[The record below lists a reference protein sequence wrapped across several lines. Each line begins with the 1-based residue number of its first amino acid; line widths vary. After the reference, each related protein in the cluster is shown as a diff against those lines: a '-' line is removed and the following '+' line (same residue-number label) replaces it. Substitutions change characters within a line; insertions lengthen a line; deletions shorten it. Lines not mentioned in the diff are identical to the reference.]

1 MSATARAD
9 RRSNRLKSYTL
20 KSYEFRREREAG
32 WRELETL
39 LARADRG
46 GLGSLDADELYRLPL
61 LHRAALSSLSVA
73 RSISLDRNLVEYLES
88 LCARAHVHVYG
99 GKRSYGS
106 TVRRFFLDTFP
117 RRVWAMRR
125 AVAVSA
131 LLMTLGMACG
141 YLLTLRDPDLF
152 YGFVPQGLAQGRD
165 PTSTPDELEEVLYSG
180 GGKDGEEAGLSA
192 FAGFLFTH
200 NAQIGLL
207 CFAVGIAAGVP
218 VALLLFTNGVIL
230 GAFGALYAR
239 ADLALPFWLWILPH
253 GVTEMLAVVLC
264 GAAGLR
270 LGASLVFPGRHSR
283 LDSLALE
290 GRHAAVVVIGC
301 IALFLVAGLIEGYFR
316 QLVHH
321 QGVRLAVAVA
331 TALLWALYFGVLG
344 RRRPEAGPDRKT
356 SPPPPAAWE
365 PVS

>member
-1 MSATARAD
+1 MSGGD
-9 RRSNRLKSYTL
+9 RREPYRL

-32 WRELETL
+32 WRELEAL
-39 LARADRG
+39 LARADRS
-46 GLGSLDADELYRLPL
+46 GLKSLEADELYRLPL

-73 RSISLDRNLVEYLES
+73 RAISLDRNLVEYLES

-99 GKRSYGS
+99 GKHSYGS
-106 TVRRFFLDTFP
+106 TVRRFFAETFP

-131 LLMTLGMACG
+131 LLMTLGLACG

-152 YGFVPQGLAQGRD
+152 YGFVPEGLAQGRN
-165 PTSTPDELEEVLYSG
+165 PTSTPEELEQVLYLG
-180 GGKDGEEAGLSA
+180 GEEDEEPAGLSA

-230 GAFGALYAR
+230 GAFAALYAR
-239 ADLALPFWLWILPH
+239 ADLTLPFWLWILPH
-253 GVTEMLAVVLC
+253 GVTELLAVVLC

-283 LDSLALE
+283 VDSLALE

-316 QLVHH
+316 QLV
-321 QGVRLAVAVA
+321 QDDGVRLSMAAA
-331 TALLWALYFGVLG
+331 TTLLWTLYFGVLG
-344 RRRPEAGPDRKT
+344 R
-356 SPPPPAAWE
+356 PPAPSDGKIA
-365 PVS
+365 S